1 MTARQTATHA
11 ATQRER
17 RALAAQRAFARS
29 AIYRLLSQTLVYPS
43 KEGASALRDA
53 DLPAALALAPALDD
67 ELAAAMVQ
75 LGRELEGRSETALQ
89 EAHRRVFLHVES
101 GNCPSHETAYTA
113 QNIFQE
119 TEVLSDLAGFFR
131 AFGLEL
137 AQRER
142 PDHISVELEF
152 MYVLTYKEAYALL
165 HHGGEK
171 ARFCRTVQ
179 RKFMDDHLGR
189 WAPRFVTLLARNAED
204 GHLQAAA
211 ILAQAFLDQEIA
223 LLRARPDA
231 ISVRPVI
238 EAPAPED
245 FVCPLAEDCAMADAG
260 GQDAPQ

>member
-1 MTARQTATHA
+1 M
-11 ATQRER
+11 
-17 RALAAQRAFARS
+17 ARS
-29 AIYRLLSQTLVYPS
+29 AVYRLLSQSLVYPTN
-43 KEGASALRDA
+43 EALCVLRDV
-53 DLPAALALAPALDD
+53 DLPAALALVPTLDGA
-67 ELAAAMVQ
+67 LAALVEQ
-75 LGRELEGRSETALQ
+75 LGQQVEGKSPGALQ
-89 EAHRRVFLHVES
+89 ETYRHIFPHVES
-101 GNCPSHETAYTA
+101 GDCPSHEMAYTA

-119 TEVLSDLAGFFR
+119 TEDLSDLAGFFR

-137 AQRER
+137 TERER

-204 GHLQAAA
+204 GHLRAAA

-231 ISVRPVI
+231 ASVRPVI
-238 EAPAPED
+238 EAPDPDE
-245 FVCPLAEDCAMADAG
+245 FVCPLAEDCAVADAG